1 MLAIFS
7 ILLAPLCWTA
17 DSAPGG
23 RDLGGVLRVH
33 QVHLH
38 RVELRQTLLLN
49 LLQKLTLRLLPARL
63 RHLQA
68 MEAPTTLPDL
78 KVCIDK
84 VQCICAT
91 PQSMITCRIQSAFIC
106 PDMRTSHRKYHGL
119 LVQGKFNFENFKIRK
134 NV

>member
-33 QVHLH
+33 QVHFH

-84 VQCICAT
+84 VQHL
-91 PQSMITCRIQSAFIC
+91 Q
-106 PDMRTSHRKYHGL
+106 HHNL
-119 LVQGKFNFENFKIRK
+119 
-134 NV
+134 